1 MMLRLERLDPVNEH
15 AGSRR
20 QLPKSRHHIDFLLLL
35 RPVVFGD
42 IITTTVS
49 FTASV
54 IAPVV
59 LVHVGLLR
67 LELKVTS
74 VSTCIILSHT

>member
-1 MMLRLERLDPVNEH
+1 MLRLERLDPVNEH

-20 QLPKSRHHIDFLLLL
+20 QLPKSRHHIDFLLVR
-35 RPVVFGD
+35 RPVVVGD

-54 IAPVV
+54 IAPVVV